1 MPTLAIVDCD
11 LFTPARRIAHGLVL
25 VEGGTIRALGRS
37 QEVIVPADAQM
48 IDAGGGWITPGLIDL
63 AWREENGVSPNACGI
78 TSFARVVEVQSE
90 RDLPALA
97 GAVTGLSR
105 APFVA
110 RPLGLHVILGADP
123 PAWDDLWAAAD
134 AAIALVTLSP
144 EAAPDLLRRLVAER
158 IACIFDRQA
167 AEQPSPNPLA
177 SEMLICG
184 LAAAHAPTNA
194 PYRVAS
200 PAQLSD
206 LGGEGLLLTSSPGR
220 PLHERELHAL
230 SRQGAADF
238 AALLTAASATPAR
251 FLRLAQ
257 GRLEV
262 GAPADL
268 LCWSRFGE
276 PVWVMVGG
284 GERGT
289 QGGGEGET
297 QRGRDAGRDRG
308 RWGVR
313 GIAEFLRGRGET
325 VGVAEGSEGGVDLI
339 WRYRQAGGQEE
350 RVAIAVQVDDSG
362 DDSQFRFEVRP
373 ERPNSLLST
382 QADWYFYQFAA
393 TGKLYCLPV
402 RGLRAWWERRQEM
415 QLVAGG
421 AQPVAVAD
429 VMTALPR
436 SRLVEM
442 PR

>member
-1 MPTLAIVDCD
+1 MPALAIVDCD

-25 VEGGTIRALGRS
+25 VEGGTVRALGRS
-37 QEVIVPADAQM
+37 QEVILPADAQV
-48 IDAGGGWITPGLIDL
+48 IDAGGGWITAGLIDL
-63 AWREENGVSPNACGI
+63 AWREENGVSPDDGGI

-97 GAVTGLSR
+97 EAATGLSR

-144 EAAPDLLRRLVAER
+144 EAAPGLLRRLVAER
-158 IACIFDRQA
+158 IPCIFDRQA
-167 AEQPSPNPLA
+167 AGQPSPDPLA
-177 SEMLICG
+177 SELLFCG
-184 LAAAHAPTNA
+184 LAAANAPAHA
-194 PYRVAS
+194 PYRVAT

-206 LGGEGLLLTSSPGR
+206 LGGEGLLLTGSPGR
-220 PLHERELHAL
+220 PLHGRELYAL
-230 SRQGAADF
+230 SRQGVADF

-262 GAPADL
+262 GAPANL

-284 GERGT
+284 GEEET
-289 QGGGEGET
+289 QGGREGET
-297 QRGRDAGRDRG
+297 QGHRDAGREGGWEGG
-308 RWGVR
+308 RRVS

-325 VGVAEGSEGGVDLI
+325 VGVAEGSEGGVDLV
-339 WRYRQAGGQEE
+339 WRYRQAGGREE

-373 ERPNSLLST
+373 GRPNSLLST

-402 RGLRAWWERRQEM
+402 RGLRAWLERRREM
-415 QLVAGG
+415 
-421 AQPVAVAD
+421 QPVAVVD
-429 VMTALPR
+429 VMAALPR
-436 SRLVEM
+436 TRLVEM